1 MNVFSFPNINSMF
14 FSLILNSFRPEMGHA
29 AHGTYPYQV
38 SLDDLSLALGEV
50 EAMGFVFFWMGSE
63 L

>member
-1 MNVFSFPNINSMF
+1 MMF
-14 FSLILNSFRPEMGHA
+14 KVFSLILNSFRPEMGHA

-50 EAMGFVFFWMGSE
+50 EAIGFVFFLDGIRVVA
-63 L
+63 LIARG